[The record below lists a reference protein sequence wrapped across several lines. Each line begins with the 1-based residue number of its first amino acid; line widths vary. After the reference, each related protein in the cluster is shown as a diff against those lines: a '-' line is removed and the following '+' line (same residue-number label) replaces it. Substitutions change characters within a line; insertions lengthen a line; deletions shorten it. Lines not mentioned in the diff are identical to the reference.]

1 MLHGHMEA
9 HVRLKVRSAPF
20 LRRVRRLNYSTCI
33 SGVLV
38 LSFSPGCV
46 STSIPTL
53 GVRPNQPN
61 LEYSEA
67 VVNRCK
73 REVAPETSSAYADCL
88 YFYNVFEWGQDLS
101 EAYRTRATLNEWGVM
116 AAGII
121 ALAVVGSLTGLA
133 AFNQAGSDAAKII
146 PLAGAFTA
154 GAAAL
159 WDNKG
164 RASAYTLA
172 ANAIDTALS
181 AAGKDLTKANY
192 TRNAETLH
200 QAITKAK
207 NELETKR
214 SEFANIDERLKN
226 AEENI
231 KALQDQ
237 LKSKQ
242 EPTPTTP
249 SR

>member
-1 MLHGHMEA
+1 M
-9 HVRLKVRSAPF
+9 RLKGRGAPF
-20 LRRVRRLNYSTCI
+20 LRRVRLLNYSTCI

-73 REVAPETSSAYADCL
+73 KEAVPDTAPAYGDCL
-88 YFYNVFEWGQDLS
+88 YFYNILEWGQDLS

-116 AAGII
+116 AAGIV
-121 ALAVVGSLTGLA
+121 ALTVVGSLTGLA
-133 AFNQAGSDAAKII
+133 AFSQAGSDAAKII

-159 WDNKG
+159 WDNKA
-164 RASAYTLA
+164 RAGAYTHA
-172 ANAIDTALS
+172 ANSIDTALATYS
-181 AAGKDLTKANY
+181 KGVTGTNYREKAAA
-192 TRNAETLH
+192 LH
-200 QAITKAK
+200 EAITSAK

-214 SEFANIDERLKN
+214 SEFANIEERLKK

-231 KALQDQ
+231 KALQQ
-237 LKSKQ
+237 Q
-242 EPTPTTP
+242 RNP
-249 SR
+249 SRQPPSNPPSN